1 MTVRERRGGFQT
13 RPCLFSDIVAMIP
26 NYRIMSKFFCL
37 IVPLFYRDHNPP
49 HFHAEYQGQNA
60 SLISMGSFSKV
71 KLIPEPPN
79 HSSEKG
85 AAAQT

>member
-37 IVPLFYRDHNPP
+37 IVPLFYRDHHPP
-49 HFHAEYQGQNA
+49 HFHAEYREQNA
-60 SLISMGSFSKV
+60 TFDFKG
-71 KLIPEPPN
+71 KLLEV
-79 HSSEKG
+79 
-85 AAAQT
+85 